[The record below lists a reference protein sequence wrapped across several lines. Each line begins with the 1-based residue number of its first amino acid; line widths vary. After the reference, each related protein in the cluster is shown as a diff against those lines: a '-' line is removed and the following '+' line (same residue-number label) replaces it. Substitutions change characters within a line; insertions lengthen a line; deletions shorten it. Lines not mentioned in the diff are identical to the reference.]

1 MTTPDWL
8 VTKLRAGAERE
19 FPWPLAGIDN
29 WFCGYLTYEAGHVY
43 QVSTRVQRDTCVT

>member
-43 QVSTRVQRDTCVT
+43 QVSTACAA